1 AWAPVEDVHADPAAE
16 YLGHEPLSANPART
30 AEQPAASGLQW
41 AVRHSELRVILDAI
55 RNTNSREAAA
65 RVLGISPRTLRYK
78 LAQMR
83 DLGMMT
89 AEAAN

>member
-1 AWAPVEDVHADPAAE
+1 MALDEVYLRPPAQ
-16 YLGHEPLSANPART
+16 
-30 AEQPAASGLQW
+30 AEQPAAAGLQW

-65 RVLGISPRTLRYK
+65 RLLGISPRTLRYK

-89 AEAAN
+89 AEATN